1 MTGPIWLV
9 RHASTNWTGARWC
22 GRTDLPLSATG
33 VAEANALAGRL
44 ASIAPAGVAL
54 VSSPARRARQTA
66 AAIARRLPGGFAG
79 SVAVDE
85 GLREVDFGLAEGCS
99 WAELE
104 RMLPELASDLAV
116 GRSGVDWPDGETDR
130 TLRARVKAA
139 WDRLAARD
147 RPVVAVCH
155 GGVIRAALAE
165 IGLDRD
171 PDEGWSIGP
180 ASVVELHRTGGTWA
194 FAPVDRHIRPRPR

>member
-9 RHASTNWTGARWC
+9 RHASTEWTGARWC

-33 VAEANALAGRL
+33 VAEANDLAGRL

-66 AAIARRLPGGFAG
+66 EAIARRRSGGFAG

-85 GLREVDFGLAEGCS
+85 GLREVDFGLAEGCT

-104 RMLPELASDLAV
+104 RRLPGLAADLAA
-116 GRSGVDWPDGETDR
+116 GRSGVDWPNGETDR
-130 TLRARVKAA
+130 TFRARVTAA

-147 RPVVAVCH
+147 QPVVAVCH

-171 PDEGWSIGP
+171 PDGGWSIGP
-180 ASVVELHRTGGTWA
+180 ASVVELHRTGGMWA
-194 FAPVDRHIRPRPR
+194 FAPLDRPIPSRPL